1 MCRSEYAY
9 GFIHV
14 RFPPIVHTT
23 RSAIATRVGL
33 GFSHRAPRG
42 AIMKVILI
50 GGRGGAPSS
59 EKRHSDSDSDESV
72 EENLK
77 Q

>member
-1 MCRSEYAY
+1 M
-9 GFIHV
+9 
-14 RFPPIVHTT
+14 
-23 RSAIATRVGL
+23 GL